1 MIEVEGDVSADKRSD
16 RKSDRRKG
24 WVWGQDVNIRRL
36 QPILGVD
43 GANSEKAGSA
53 STCLEF
59 AMRYQ

>member
-1 MIEVEGDVSADKRSD
+1 
-16 RKSDRRKG
+16 
-24 WVWGQDVNIRRL
+24 VWGQDVNIRRL